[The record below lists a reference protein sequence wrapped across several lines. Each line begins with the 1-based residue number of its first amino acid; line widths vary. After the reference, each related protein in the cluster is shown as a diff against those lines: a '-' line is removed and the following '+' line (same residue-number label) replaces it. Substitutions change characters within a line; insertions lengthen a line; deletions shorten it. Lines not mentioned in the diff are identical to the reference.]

1 MQVFPQVNIL
11 HKGLLMKS
19 LIFRWFPFSF
29 TKKTDSRFKVQTSY
43 QRVLYLKIFFWC
55 LEKAGIQRTGNR
67 AGYNARFLQ
76 KWLFLSHVI
85 SFQSRDRYWLSDW
98 EESSLDFM
106 YSSFEDWSIG
116 FFWFTFYVIS
126 SRNSISKMFF
136 FYFFWGGGAPEMR
149 L

>member
-1 MQVFPQVNIL
+1 MV
-11 HKGLLMKS
+11 S
-19 LIFRWFPFSF
+19 IFIYQ
-29 TKKTDSRFKVQTSY
+29 KKDSRFKVQTSY

-136 FYFFWGGGAPEMR
+136 FYFFWGGGEAPEMR